1 MINILTFYINH
12 SRYFLAPIEVF
23 CLACVT
29 PSIFYLC
36 DSYSQRVLDS
46 FTKNFSIKF
55 PQVSRFWESIS
66 LALECYVMANS
77 HDCRVWS
84 QNDLLWSIC
93 NANKIF
99 TLAAGDNWC
108 LADNLLGYSKKQS
121 FTLKAL
127 CRASMHGSD
136 TKRNCHEN
144 YFETPSASES
154 AVQLNMNILY
164 RHPRHTGRTRC
175 SNRTN
180 TFWMWKKNYSGEKYL
195 ILINGIQYNI

>member
-1 MINILTFYINH
+1 MINTLTFYINH

-23 CLACVT
+23 CFACVT

-46 FTKNFSIKF
+46 FTKNFSLKF

-84 QNDLLWSIC
+84 QNELLRSIC
-93 NANKIF
+93 NVNKIF
-99 TLAAGDNWC
+99 DRRWQLMSSR
-108 LADNLLGYSKKQS
+108 NLLGYSKKHFAGPQCMVL
-121 FTLKAL
+121 TQKRD
-127 CRASMHGSD
+127 CR
-136 TKRNCHEN
+136 EN
-144 YFETPSASES
+144 YFETPSVSES
-154 AVQLNMNILY
+154 AVQLNMNSLY
-164 RHPRHTGRTRC
+164 HHPKHRGRTQS

-180 TFWMWKKNYSGEKYL
+180 TRLNLGYWIWKKNYSGQTCL
-195 ILINGIQYNI
+195 ILNKWHSI